1 MKTFMVIWFGQFISM
16 LGSALSAFGLGIWI
30 FQKTGSAASFAMSAV
45 CTVLPA
51 LLFAPFAGSIAD
63 RKKRKAIILLTDSI
77 DAFLKILIVTLLI
90 FNKLELWMVYPLVFI
105 SGTLGTFQN
114 PAFGASI
121 PMLVPSDKLTRAN
134 GLLQFSSAI
143 QNLLVPV
150 IAGFLYPLI
159 ELKGLF
165 IIDFVSFFFALASIA
180 FIKIPQPSIEKTKDS
195 LVLAAFKDLQ
205 YAWKYLIQKE
215 GLMQLIVFFAF
226 LNFIANLSMI
236 LLGPLMMSV
245 YNSQAYGN
253 VQAGIG
259 LAMLLGGLCSSLIP
273 DTKNKIKRILL
284 ILSLCSIGPI
294 ISGTTLNRIIITGG
308 FFIFMFPVP
317 YVNTLLMSIFQ
328 IKIERNVLGRVG
340 ALMTAILAAI
350 TPIAYLCAGPLAD
363 YVFEPLMNEKGR
375 GIGLIFI
382 ISGILLIISCL
393 LMRLNKTVTSIEKRL
408 PDYVDNQ

>member
-90 FNKLELWMVYPLVFI
+90 FKKLELWMVYPLVFI
-105 SGTLGTFQN
+105 SGTLGAFQN

-143 QNLLVPV
+143 QNLLAPV

>member
-51 LLFAPFAGSIAD
+51 LLFVPFAGSIAD

-105 SGTLGTFQN
+105 SGTLGAFQN

-143 QNLLVPV
+143 QDLLAPV

-180 FIKIPQPSIEKTKDS
+180 FIKIPQPLIEKTKDS
-195 LVLAAFKDLQ
+195 LVLAALKDLK

-408 PDYVDNQ
+408 PDYVDNK

>member
-1 MKTFMVIWFGQFISM
+1 MKTFIVIWFGQFISM

-77 DAFLKILIVTLLI
+77 DAFLKILIVALLI

-105 SGTLGTFQN
+105 SGTLGAFQN

-121 PMLVPSDKLTRAN
+121 PMLVPSDKLTQAN
-134 GLLQFSSAI
+134 GLLQFSAAI
-143 QNLLVPV
+143 RNLLAPV

-159 ELKGLF
+159 KLKGLF

-180 FIKIPQPSIEKTKDS
+180 FIKIPQPSVEKTKDS
-195 LVLAAFKDLQ
+195 LVLAALKDMQ

>member
-1 MKTFMVIWFGQFISM
+1 MKTFIVIWFGQFISM

-121 PMLVPSDKLTRAN
+121 PMLVPTDKLTRAN

-143 QNLLVPV
+143 QNLLAPV

-180 FIKIPQPSIEKTKDS
+180 FIKIPQPLIEKTKDS
-195 LVLAAFKDLQ
+195 LVLAALKDLK

-226 LNFIANLSMI
+226 LNFIANLSMS
-236 LLGPLMMSV
+236 LLGPRMMSV

-294 ISGTTLNRIIITGG
+294 ISGTTLNRIIITAG

-408 PDYVDNQ
+408 PDYGDNK

>member
-1 MKTFMVIWFGQFISM
+1 MEISYTKRR
-16 LGSALSAFGLGIWI
+16 LN
-30 FQKTGSAASFAMSAV
+30 AA
-45 CTVLPA
+45 
-51 LLFAPFAGSIAD
+51 
-63 RKKRKAIILLTDSI
+63 DS
-77 DAFLKILIVTLLI
+77 
-90 FNKLELWMVYPLVFI
+90 
-105 SGTLGTFQN
+105 
-114 PAFGASI
+114 
-121 PMLVPSDKLTRAN
+121 
-134 GLLQFSSAI
+134 
-143 QNLLVPV
+143 
-150 IAGFLYPLI
+150 
-159 ELKGLF
+159 
-165 IIDFVSFFFALASIA
+165 
-180 FIKIPQPSIEKTKDS
+180 
-195 LVLAAFKDLQ
+195 
-205 YAWKYLIQKE
+205 
-215 GLMQLIVFFAF
+215 FFAF

-284 ILSLCSIGPI
+284 ILALCSIGPI
-294 ISGTTLNRIIITGG
+294 ISGATLNWIIITAG

-340 ALMTAILAAI
+340 ALMTTILAAI

-408 PDYVDNQ
+408 PDYVDNK